1 MTHSLVPIG
10 ITVAPS
16 PVVSV
21 RSSVGFVELMI
32 GSVLCNQVAPVSPI
46 LAGIPVMIV
55 SVVSI
60 VIPDVVV
67 VVAPFVLISGLGH
80 ACRCREKSSSQ
91 KE

>member
-1 MTHSLVPIG
+1 MHSLVPVG

-21 RSSVGFVELMI
+21 RSGVGFLELKI
-32 GSVLCNQVAPVSPI
+32 GSMLCYQVAPVSPI
-46 LAGIPVMIV
+46 LAVIPVMIV
-55 SVVSI
+55 TVVSI
-60 VIPDVVV
+60 VVPDVVV
-67 VVAPFVLISGLGH
+67 VVASFVLISGLGH